1 MKGEK
6 GMEFV
11 QWVTWLAGAVAVVG
25 VLQWIKGLAPKAPS
39 WAWSVAMVAL
49 SIAAAFAAGGPR
61 PWFDALGIAAIS
73 QLGYELIIQV
83 VRKKIAGVTA
93 GSNEG

>member
-1 MKGEK
+1 
-6 GMEFV
+6 
-11 QWVTWLAGAVAVVG
+11 
-25 VLQWIKGLAPKAPS
+25 
-39 WAWSVAMVAL
+39 VAL